1 MDRKGLLMVLS
12 GPSGAGKGTI
22 CKRFMEK
29 NKDVLLSISS
39 TTRNPR
45 EGEVP
50 GKSYNFISREE
61 FEDKLAKD
69 GFLEHVFVF
78 ENYYG
83 TPRETVEKNINQGID
98 VLLEIEIVG
107 AMQIKKKYPE
117 AVLIFVLPPS
127 IKELETRINKRGTE
141 TQDQIKQR
149 LARAIK
155 EIKEI
160 SEYSYFIINQDIDES
175 VDYMQGII
183 KAEKSSVK
191 RYNEELLCFYEEEK

>member
-22 CKRFMEK
+22 CDRFMQK
-29 NKDVLLSISS
+29 NDHVLLSVSS
-39 TTRNPR
+39 TTRKPR
-45 EGEVP
+45 EGEIP
-50 GKSYNFISREE
+50 GVSYHYLTKEE
-61 FEDKLAKD
+61 FEQKLHND

-78 ENYYG
+78 DNYYG
-83 TPRETVEKNINQGID
+83 TPRDIVMENIEKGID

-107 AMQIKKKYPE
+107 AMQIKKKFPE

-127 IKELETRINKRGTE
+127 IKELESRICKRGTE
-141 TQDQIKQR
+141 TMDQIKQR
-149 LARAIK
+149 LGRAIS

-160 SEYSYFIINQDIDES
+160 SEYSYFIINQDVDES
-175 VDYMQGII
+175 VAYMESII

-191 RYNEELLCFYEEEK
+191 RYNTELLRFYEEEK